1 MFKYKKTFA
10 TLIVIILVIGG
21 YFYFKSNK
29 PKVKY
34 ETIQAQKGNLL
45 RTVSV
50 TGVLES
56 ENKINVSFKINGRA
70 ELVNYDVGDK
80 VKKGAILARIDKGT
94 LDSQLAQAQATLNA
108 QKEKY
113 SLIKRRDDLYK
124 YEEKQA
130 QKAEVEKARA
140 AITAIREEINETTL
154 RAPIDGIIIRKN
166 IEKGENAIANKTIFT
181 ISDENEP
188 IIEADIPESD
198 IVDIKLGQKA
208 EVSLDALSSNEN
220 LAAEVTEIEPASTVI
235 QDVVYYKIKLK
246 FEKFDNRLKIGMS
259 ADIDINTAEKDDV
272 IMIPW
277 RAVKENGNQKYVE
290 ILKTNNQVKKINIRT
305 GLRGDDGAV
314 EVISGLQGGE
324 NVITLTKSL

>member
-1 MFKYKKTFA
+1 MFKHKKIFVT
-10 TLIVIILVIGG
+10 IVAVVFVVGG
-21 YFYFKSNK
+21 FFYFKSNK

-34 ETIQAQKGNLL
+34 ETTQAQKGNLL

-50 TGVLES
+50 TGVLEP

-70 ELVNYDVGDK
+70 ELVNYDIGDK
-80 VKKGAILARIDKGT
+80 VKEGVVLAKIDKGT
-94 LDSQLAQAQATLNA
+94 LGSQLAQAQATLNA

-277 RAVKENGNQKYVE
+277 RAVKEKGNQKYVE
-290 ILKTNNQVKKINIRT
+290 ILKANNQVEKIDIKT
-305 GLRGDDGAV
+305 GLKGDDGSV
-314 EVISGLQGGE
+314 EVISGIQGGE
-324 NVITLTKSL
+324 NVVTLTKSL